1 MSSGSRVECRQNRR
15 RGKRLSSS
23 GAWPSFNVKQGIQP
37 PASGDPEP
45 DIRLARLPEAML
57 ENDPNIADFLLDSI
71 QPARLTGPVPFLARA
86 LRKSRDPVSM
96 PAESARLFA
105 GGGKSLAPELPDGLQ
120 RAKPRRSLSPVH
132 DENRLVDQGTDQV
145 DHSSRGQ
152 SVVCAHDLQ
161 RVEVE
166 TVCKHRHSLPQ
177 ELLVIAEQVIAPLDR
192 SLQRLMALQRR
203 LTTAREQAEAI
214 IESLGYRV
222 DIQNGQADR
231 CQLDGQRVAV
241 KSPAQPRNVGVVV
254 GCDLKPRH
262 HRASPIREQAGSV
275 GGQHGLEACRLV
287 WVGKR

>member
-37 PASGDPEP
+37 SAALTHGAGLPVQPQASGDPEP

-71 QPARLTGPVPFLARA
+71 QPARLIGPVPSLARA
-86 LRKSRDPVSM
+86 LRQSRDPVSM

-105 GGGKSLAPELPDGLQ
+105 GGGKSLASELPDGLQ
-120 RAKPRRSLSPVH
+120 CAKPRRSLPPVH
-132 DENRLVDQGTDQV
+132 DENRFVDQGTDQV
-145 DHSSRGQ
+145 DHSSRWQ

-192 SLQRLMALQRR
+192 SLQRLMAL
-203 LTTAREQAEAI
+203 
-214 IESLGYRV
+214 
-222 DIQNGQADR
+222 
-231 CQLDGQRVAV
+231 
-241 KSPAQPRNVGVVV
+241 
-254 GCDLKPRH
+254 
-262 HRASPIREQAGSV
+262 
-275 GGQHGLEACRLV
+275 
-287 WVGKR
+287 